1 MSDRLTE
8 ISRILERQEVEV
20 HWKTRVPRIL
30 GIDTTARAIMALDG
44 AAARDVIAERRRQIE
59 AEGWTSWHDDQ
70 HHRGEMAMAAAC
82 YAHPERVFIAR
93 QLAGRGYETYT
104 NYRDAWPWADEW
116 WKPKSRRHDLI
127 RAAALILAEIE
138 RLDRIAPPAPEPQP

>member
-1 MSDRLTE
+1 MTDRLTE
-8 ISRILERQEVEV
+8 ISRILERQQVAMDRQTHLAAIEA
-20 HWKTRVPRIL
+20 
-30 GIDTTARAIMALDG
+30 TARAIMALDG

-104 NYRDAWPWADEW
+104 SYRDAWPWADEW
-116 WKPKSRRHDLI
+116 WKPRGRRRDLV

-138 RLDRIAPPAPEPQP
+138 RLDRAAQSAPPAPEPQP